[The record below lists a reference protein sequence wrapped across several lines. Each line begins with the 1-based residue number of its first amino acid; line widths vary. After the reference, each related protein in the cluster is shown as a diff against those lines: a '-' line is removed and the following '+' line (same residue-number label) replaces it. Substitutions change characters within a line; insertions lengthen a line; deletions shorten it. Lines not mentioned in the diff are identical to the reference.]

1 MNLTRLTLARPTT
14 ASVVGMVGAG
24 GIAVTLHEVIRSV
37 QYPQTCA
44 VLIIPIGAPTII
56 DVISAYLRKRVT

>member
-1 MNLTRLTLARPTT
+1 
-14 ASVVGMVGAG
+14 MVGAG